1 MAQERRLLTP
11 RTATHVTI
19 LADEEVRGLCGHVVT
34 MRAVEAAV
42 AIVAQAYRRDDVF
55 VLTVV
60 LDVVIIA
67 AVLNA
72 AVVQTSARGTT
83 VTDSEHR
90 GAPGSMLIVMA
101 LMGGVSLPVMQVVDM
116 IAMRHRGVS
125 AAMLVPVLVAP
136 DRHVL
141 RDLAFCPLPLPLTVH
156 VTVVGVVDV
165 VSVLESHVSTAF
177 AVLVA
182 VVVVDLLGGGHRYPA
197 VVRGAR
203 SLPGAESSG
212 SGRLTSSP
220 DGDDRRPQLSSIMSW
235 CASVAIPECRW
246 RDLLGP
252 DEGGALTRRAAN
264 HPSQTPFHTPATA
277 VGLTPVWGRRSW
289 NETRPVQRQPRRYR
303 A

>member
-1 MAQERRLLTP
+1 
-11 RTATHVTI
+11 
-19 LADEEVRGLCGHVVT
+19 
-34 MRAVEAAV
+34 
-42 AIVAQAYRRDDVF
+42 
-55 VLTVV
+55 
-60 LDVVIIA
+60 
-67 AVLNA
+67 
-72 AVVQTSARGTT
+72 
-83 VTDSEHR
+83 
-90 GAPGSMLIVMA
+90 MLIVMA

-125 AAMLVPVLVAP
+125 AAMLVPVFVAL
-136 DRHVL
+136 DGHVL

-220 DGDDRRPQLSSIMSW
+220 DGDDRVHS
-235 CASVAIPECRW
+235 C
-246 RDLLGP
+246 
-252 DEGGALTRRAAN
+252 
-264 HPSQTPFHTPATA
+264 
-277 VGLTPVWGRRSW
+277 RRSCRGARRW
-289 NETRPVQRQPRRYR
+289 PSPNADGATYSARTRAEP
-303 A
+303 